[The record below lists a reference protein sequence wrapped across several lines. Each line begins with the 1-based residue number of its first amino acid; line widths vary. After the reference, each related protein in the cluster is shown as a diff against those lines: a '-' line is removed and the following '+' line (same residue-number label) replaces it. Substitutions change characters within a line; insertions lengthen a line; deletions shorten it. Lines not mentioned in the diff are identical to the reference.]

1 MLVKFGLIFLTYDCI
16 VYFFAGC
23 RLYFERK
30 TDCLV
35 ADSPAFTHFV
45 NTKNRIVIYV
55 NRPPSTKYEICLT
68 TDSRW
73 TIEKLREVIS
83 SNLELPSE
91 DLRMFK
97 GILGRCM

>member
-1 MLVKFGLIFLTYDCI
+1 MIF
-16 VYFFAGC
+16 FFAGC
-23 RLYFERK
+23 KLYFERR

-35 ADSPAFTHFV
+35 ADSPAFMHFV

-55 NRPPSTKYEICLT
+55 NRPPSTKYEISLT

-73 TIEKLREVIS
+73 TIEQLREVIS
-83 SNLELPSE
+83 SNLELPSD

-97 GILGRCM
+97 GIVIRFHVLNVLI